1 MIFLVN
7 VKLVMLVLKVDDKM
21 ENLFAVVVLSTVTAM
36 EWNRS
41 TCNAIRNN
49 IIKKTITL
57 TVNHRM
63 NFFHNKTHTNTLVQ
77 DHDPLQAVQF

>member
-1 MIFLVN
+1 
-7 VKLVMLVLKVDDKM
+7 M

-57 TVNHRM
+57 T
-63 NFFHNKTHTNTLVQ
+63 
-77 DHDPLQAVQF
+77 